1 MLAWL
6 VDLVYRLFHAPGHGK
21 GPWDQ
26 IICLRRHSD
35 SPSLIQSENWTI
47 ATQVTLAAR
56 DARLHA
62 IVAGDA

>member
-6 VDLVYRLFHAPGHGK
+6 VDLVYRLVDAPGHGK

-26 IICLRRHSD
+26 INCLRVGQ
-35 SPSLIQSENWTI
+35 PTAIQSEYWTI

-56 DARLHA
+56 DARSQEIA
-62 IVAGDA
+62 AGDA